1 MFPELRSGPIMLN
14 VEAGSWLEESGD
26 GVSSIN
32 HSIKGLFTIQD
43 LNSVLKLCFYTPQ
56 SKKLKI

>member
-14 VEAGSWLEESGD
+14 VEAGLEESGD

-32 HSIKGLFTIQD
+32 HSIKGFFTIQD